1 MEETGKKDIENRED
15 VILLVNK
22 FYQRVRQ
29 DDLIGP
35 IFNEKIGKH
44 WAEHLQ
50 KLYDFWES
58 RLFDK
63 DIYNGRPLM
72 VHKSLPIYAEH
83 FDRWLGL
90 WYKTLDDLFIGAK
103 TEEAKVKA
111 TNIGSFFLEK
121 ITEMRKDNLHPPFHL
136 E

>member
-1 MEETGKKDIENRED
+1 MTNAMNNIETKEIEDRQD

-29 DDLIGP
+29 DELIGP

-50 KLYDFWES
+50 TMYDFWES

-63 DIYNGRPLM
+63 DTYEGRPLM
-72 VHKSLPIYAEH
+72 KHKPLPIGKPN
-83 FDRWLGL
+83 FDRWLQL
-90 WYKTLDDLFIGAK
+90 WNETIDDYFVGDVADLARSKAESIGR
-103 TEEAKVKA
+103 
-111 TNIGSFFLEK
+111 FFQEKLE
-121 ITEMRKDNLHPPFHL
+121 EMRGNRR

>member
-1 MEETGKKDIENRED
+1 MNNIETKEIEDRQD

-29 DDLIGP
+29 DELIGP

-50 KLYDFWES
+50 TMYDFWES

-63 DIYNGRPLM
+63 DTYEGRPLM
-72 VHKSLPIYAEH
+72 KHKPLPIGKPN
-83 FDRWLGL
+83 FDRWLQL
-90 WYKTLDDLFIGAK
+90 WNETIDDYFVGDVADLARSKAESIGR
-103 TEEAKVKA
+103 
-111 TNIGSFFLEK
+111 FFQEKLE
-121 ITEMRKDNLHPPFHL
+121 EMRGNRR

>member
-1 MEETGKKDIENRED
+1 MTDIKKKNIEDRED

-29 DDLIGP
+29 DELIGP

-63 DIYNGRPLM
+63 DIYDGRPLF
-72 VHKSLPIYAEH
+72 VHKSLPIDVQH
-83 FDRWLGL
+83 FDRWLKL
-90 WYKTLDDLFIGAK
+90 WNETIDDYFIGDVAD
-103 TEEAKVKA
+103 EAREKA
-111 TNIGSFFLEK
+111 ENIGRFFQEKLE
-121 ITEMRKDNLHPPFHL
+121 EMRRNKNN
-136 E
+136 

>member
-1 MEETGKKDIENRED
+1 MNTIDKKDIEDRDD

-29 DDLIGP
+29 DELIGP

-63 DIYNGRPLM
+63 DVYQGRPLLA
-72 VHKSLPIYAEH
+72 HKPLPIDAQH
-83 FDRWLGL
+83 FDRWLKL
-90 WYKTLDDLFIGAK
+90 WHETLDDYFVGDRAN
-103 TEEAKVKA
+103 EAKNRA
-111 TNIGSFFLEK
+111 NSISQFFQEK
-121 ITEMRKDNLHPPFHL
+121 LKEMRDREK
-136 E
+136 

>member
-1 MEETGKKDIENRED
+1 MANIEKKNIEDRED

-29 DDLIGP
+29 DELIGP

-63 DIYNGRPLM
+63 DIYQGRPLF
-72 VHKSLPIYAEH
+72 VHKPLPIDAQH
-83 FDRWLGL
+83 FDRWLKL
-90 WYKTLDDLFIGAK
+90 WNETIDDYFVGDIADQAR
-103 TEEAKVKA
+103 EKA
-111 TNIGSFFLEK
+111 ENIGRFFQEKLE
-121 ITEMRKDNLHPPFHL
+121 EMRKNNNN
-136 E
+136 

>member
-1 MEETGKKDIENRED
+1 MTNAMNNIETKEIEDRQD

-29 DDLIGP
+29 DELIGP

-50 KLYDFWES
+50 TMYDFWES

-63 DIYNGRPLM
+63 DTYEGRPLM
-72 VHKSLPIYAEH
+72 KHKPLPIGKPH
-83 FDRWLGL
+83 FDRWLKL
-90 WYKTLDDLFIGAK
+90 WNETIDDYFVGDVADLARSKAESIGR
-103 TEEAKVKA
+103 
-111 TNIGSFFLEK
+111 FFQEKLE
-121 ITEMRKDNLHPPFHL
+121 EMRGNRR